1 MKIHKF
7 LGSITRQITLLVVC
21 LVLPLNILVLAAT
34 GVSMDALQRH
44 TVQSVEGAAAL
55 YRQQM
60 DGRLTAVNS
69 YFYNLNEDSNF
80 TLFVQQR
87 GDDPYRIA
95 RSGVI
100 RSAQGNLSS
109 AEAADG
115 YFFYAPAQDDLVL
128 VYEGDYAGLSM
139 AEVLDDRAALRV
151 CLRSVDWP
159 ATASWQ
165 ILEAGGK
172 SWLFRFSRRGDFYYG
187 AFLSLTR
194 LYTDIAET
202 IPSAGAELLLTAA
215 PGADGKGIAGVWEQ
229 LQWPGLW
236 LHIAVPR
243 SEVVRSLPAIQ
254 WVALVLAFLYL
265 LLIPVL
271 LLILN
276 RRLLRPLLDIRRAM
290 LKLGGGDQ
298 DYRLPEREPHLARE
312 FNDIH
317 RSFNQMADS
326 LHTLKIQNYE
336 SALQKKELELKNLQ
350 LQIRPHFLLNTFN
363 LVYSLAQLR
372 DYKSIQKFVL
382 YLTDYFRYLFR
393 EGTGL
398 APFSQELDLIEKY
411 LDVSAIRYPD
421 CFTVTYDVDPA
432 TYPVPVPPLLLHN
445 FVENV
450 FKHAMRLG
458 DGIHIRFS
466 AHLET
471 GGAVFVI
478 EDDGA
483 GMDAATVRQLNGG
496 SFDAGAN
503 EHIGLQ
509 NSLRRLETFYGRKG
523 LLWVDSAPG
532 EGTRFTVRIPW
543 DKNGAG
549 NERKDP
555 DEPTVG

>member
-1 MKIHKF
+1 MNIHKF
-7 LGSITRQITLLVVC
+7 LGSITRQITPLVVC

-44 TVQSVEGAAAL
+44 SVQSIEATAAL
-55 YRQQM
+55 YRQQL

-69 YFYNLNEDSNF
+69 YFFNLNEDSSF
-80 TLFVQQR
+80 TLFIQQR
-87 GDDPYRIA
+87 GDDPYRLA

-100 RSAQGNLSS
+100 RGAQGNLSS

-115 YFFYAPAQDDLVL
+115 YFFYAPKQDDLAL
-128 VYEGDYAGLSM
+128 VYEGGYAGLSM
-139 AEVLDDRAALRV
+139 AEVLDDRAALRE
-151 CLRSVDWP
+151 CLGAVNWP
-159 ATASWQ
+159 EATGWQ
-165 ILEAGGK
+165 ILEAGGS

-187 AFLSLTR
+187 AILSLTR
-194 LYTDIAET
+194 LYEDIAST
-202 IPSAGAELLLTAA
+202 VPPAGAELLLAAA
-215 PGADGKGIAGVWEQ
+215 PGEEEKGMTGVWEPLNQ
-229 LQWPGLW
+229 SGLW

-254 WVALVLAFLYL
+254 WVALVLACLYL
-265 LLIPVL
+265 LLIPAL

-317 RSFNQMADS
+317 RSFNQMAGS

-336 SALQKKELELKNLQ
+336 AALQKKELELKNLQ

-363 LVYSLAQLR
+363 LIYSLAQLR

-393 EGTGL
+393 EGASL

-421 CFTVTYDVDPA
+421 CFTVTYDIDPK
-432 TYPVPVPPLLLHN
+432 THPVPVPPLLLHN

-458 DGIHIRFS
+458 EDIHIRIS
-466 AHLET
+466 ARLEAAMAAFT
-471 GGAVFVI
+471 I

-483 GMDAATVRQLNGG
+483 GMDPATVRQLNGG
-496 SFDAGAN
+496 SFGAGTN

-509 NSLRRLETFYGRKG
+509 NSLRRLETVYGRKG

-532 EGTRFTVRIPW
+532 EGTRFTIRIPW
-543 DKNGAG
+543 ENPG
-549 NERKDP
+549 NERKDQ
-555 DEPTVG
+555 DESSIG

>member
-34 GVSMDALQRH
+34 GVSMDAVQRH
-44 TVQSVEGAAAL
+44 SVQSIEATAAL
-55 YRQQM
+55 YRQQL

-69 YFYNLNEDSNF
+69 YFFNLNEDSSF
-80 TLFVQQR
+80 TLFIQQR
-87 GDDPYRIA
+87 GDDPYRLA

-100 RSAQGNLSS
+100 RGAQGNLSS

-115 YFFYAPAQDDLVL
+115 YFFYAPKQDDLAL
-128 VYEGDYAGLSM
+128 VYEGGYAGLSM
-139 AEVLDDRAALRV
+139 AEVLDDRAALRE
-151 CLRSVDWP
+151 CLGAVNWP
-159 ATASWQ
+159 EATGWQ
-165 ILEAGGK
+165 ILEAGG
-172 SWLFRFSRRGDFYYG
+172 SAWLFRFSRRGDFYYG
-187 AFLSLTR
+187 AILSLTR
-194 LYTDIAET
+194 LYEDIAST
-202 IPSAGAELLLTAA
+202 IPAAGAELLLAAA
-215 PGADGKGIAGVWEQ
+215 PGEEEKGMTGVWEPLNQ
-229 LQWPGLW
+229 SGLW

-254 WVALVLAFLYL
+254 WVALILACLYL
-265 LLIPVL
+265 LLIPAL

-317 RSFNQMADS
+317 RSFNQMAGS

-336 SALQKKELELKNLQ
+336 AALQKKELELKNLQ

-363 LVYSLAQLR
+363 LIYSLAQLR

-421 CFTVTYDVDPA
+421 CFTVTYDIDPK
-432 TYPVPVPPLLLHN
+432 THPVPVPPLLLHN

-458 DGIHIRFS
+458 EDIHIRIS
-466 AHLET
+466 ARLEAAM
-471 GGAVFVI
+471 AVFTI

-483 GMDAATVRQLNGG
+483 GMDPATVRQLNGG
-496 SFDAGAN
+496 SFGTGTN

-509 NSLRRLETFYGRKG
+509 NSLRRLETVYGRKG

-532 EGTRFTVRIPW
+532 EGTRFTIRIPW
-543 DKNGAG
+543 EHPG
-549 NERKDP
+549 NERKDQN
-555 DEPTVG
+555 ESTAG

>member
-7 LGSITRQITLLVVC
+7 FGSITRQITLLVVC

-34 GVSMDALQRH
+34 GVSMDAVQRH
-44 TVQSVEGAAAL
+44 SVQSVEGAAAL
-55 YRQQM
+55 YRQQL

-69 YFYNLNEDSNF
+69 YFYNLNEDSSF
-80 TLFVQQR
+80 TLFIQQR
-87 GDDPYRIA
+87 GDDPYRLA

-100 RSAQGNLSS
+100 RGAQGNLSS

-115 YFFYAPAQDDLVL
+115 YFFYAPKQDDLAL
-128 VYEGDYAGLSM
+128 VYEGGYAGLSM
-139 AEVLDDRAALRV
+139 AEVLDDRAALRE
-151 CLRSVDWP
+151 CLGAVSWP
-159 ATASWQ
+159 EAAGWQ
-165 ILEAGGK
+165 ILEAGG
-172 SWLFRFSRRGDFYYG
+172 SAWLFRFSRRGDFYYG
-187 AFLSLTR
+187 AILSLTR
-194 LYTDIAET
+194 LYEDIAST
-202 IPSAGAELLLTAA
+202 IPAASAELLLAAA
-215 PGADGKGIAGVWEQ
+215 PGEEEKGMTGVWEPLNQ
-229 LQWPGLW
+229 SGLW

-254 WVALVLAFLYL
+254 WVALILACLYL

-317 RSFNQMADS
+317 RSFNQMAGS

-336 SALQKKELELKNLQ
+336 AALQKKELELKNLQ

-363 LVYSLAQLR
+363 LIYSLAQLR

-393 EGTGL
+393 EGASL

-421 CFTVTYDVDPA
+421 CFTVTYDIDPK
-432 TYPVPVPPLLLHN
+432 THPVPVPPLLLHN

-458 DGIHIRFS
+458 EDIHIRIS
-466 AHLET
+466 ARLEAAM
-471 GGAVFVI
+471 AVFTI

-483 GMDAATVRQLNGG
+483 GMDPATVRQLNGG
-496 SFDAGAN
+496 SFGAGTN

-509 NSLRRLETFYGRKG
+509 NSLRRLETVYGRKG

-532 EGTRFTVRIPW
+532 EGTRFTIRIPW
-543 DKNGAG
+543 ENPG
-549 NERKDP
+549 NERKDQ
-555 DEPTVG
+555 DESSIG

>member
-7 LGSITRQITLLVVC
+7 FGSITRQITLLVVC

-34 GVSMDALQRH
+34 GVSMDAVQRH
-44 TVQSVEGAAAL
+44 SVQSIEATAAL
-55 YRQQM
+55 YRQQL

-69 YFYNLNEDSNF
+69 YFYNLNEDSSF
-80 TLFVQQR
+80 TLFIQQR
-87 GDDPYRIA
+87 GDDPYRLA

-100 RSAQGNLSS
+100 RGAQGNLSS

-115 YFFYAPAQDDLVL
+115 YFFYAPKQDDLAL
-128 VYEGDYAGLSM
+128 VYEGGYAGLSM
-139 AEVLDDRAALRV
+139 AEVLDDRAALRE
-151 CLRSVDWP
+151 CLGAVSWP
-159 ATASWQ
+159 EATGWQ
-165 ILEAGGK
+165 ILEAGGS

-187 AFLSLTR
+187 AILSLTR
-194 LYTDIAET
+194 LYEDIAST
-202 IPSAGAELLLTAA
+202 IPAAGAELLLAAA
-215 PGADGKGIAGVWEQ
+215 PGEEEKGMTGVWEPLNQ
-229 LQWPGLW
+229 SGLW

-254 WVALVLAFLYL
+254 WVALIFACLYL

-317 RSFNQMADS
+317 RSFNQMAGS

-336 SALQKKELELKNLQ
+336 AALQKKELELKNLQ

-363 LVYSLAQLR
+363 LIYSLAQLR

-393 EGTGL
+393 EGASL

-421 CFTVTYDVDPA
+421 CFTVTYDIDPA
-432 TYPVPVPPLLLHN
+432 THPVPVPPLLLHN

-458 DGIHIRFS
+458 EDIHIRIS
-466 AHLET
+466 ARLEAAM
-471 GGAVFVI
+471 AVFTI

-483 GMDAATVRQLNGG
+483 GMDPATVRQLNGG
-496 SFDAGAN
+496 SFGAGTN

-509 NSLRRLETFYGRKG
+509 NSLRRLETVYGRKG

-532 EGTRFTVRIPW
+532 EGTRFTIRIPW
-543 DKNGAG
+543 ENPG
-549 NERKDP
+549 NERKDQN
-555 DEPTVG
+555 ESTAG

>member
-1 MKIHKF
+1 MCWRRR
-7 LGSITRQITLLVVC
+7 GCRWTRSS
-21 LVLPLNILVLAAT
+21 AT
-34 GVSMDALQRH
+34 RSSR
-44 TVQSVEGAAAL
+44 SKGAAAL
-55 YRQQM
+55 YRQQL

-69 YFYNLNEDSNF
+69 YFYNLNEDSSF
-80 TLFVQQR
+80 TLFIQQR
-87 GDDPYRIA
+87 GDDSYRLA

-100 RSAQGNLSS
+100 RGAQGNLSS

-115 YFFYAPAQDDLVL
+115 YFFYAPKQDDLAL
-128 VYEGDYAGLSM
+128 VYEGGYAGLSM
-139 AEVLDDRAALRV
+139 AEVLDDRAALRE
-151 CLRSVDWP
+151 CLGAVNWP
-159 ATASWQ
+159 EAAGWQ
-165 ILEAGGK
+165 ILEAGG
-172 SWLFRFSRRGDFYYG
+172 SAWLFRFSRRGDFYYG
-187 AFLSLTR
+187 AILSLTR
-194 LYTDIAET
+194 LYEDIAST
-202 IPSAGAELLLTAA
+202 IPAAGAELLLAAA
-215 PGADGKGIAGVWEQ
+215 PGEEKKGMTGVWEPLNQ
-229 LQWPGLW
+229 SGLW

-254 WVALVLAFLYL
+254 WVALIFACLYL
-265 LLIPVL
+265 LLIPAL

-317 RSFNQMADS
+317 RSFNQMAGS

-336 SALQKKELELKNLQ
+336 AALQKKELELKNLQ

-363 LVYSLAQLR
+363 LIYSLAQLR

-393 EGTGL
+393 EGASL

-421 CFTVTYDVDPA
+421 CFTVTYDIDPK
-432 TYPVPVPPLLLHN
+432 THPVQVPPLLLHN

-458 DGIHIRFS
+458 EDIHIRIS
-466 AHLET
+466 ARLEAAM
-471 GGAVFVI
+471 AVFTI

-483 GMDAATVRQLNGG
+483 GMDPATVRQLNGG
-496 SFDAGAN
+496 SFGAGTN

-509 NSLRRLETFYGRKG
+509 NSLRRLETVYGRKG

-532 EGTRFTVRIPW
+532 EGTRFTIRIPW
-543 DKNGAG
+543 EPPG
-549 NERKDP
+549 NERKDQ
-555 DEPTVG
+555 DESSIG

>member
-7 LGSITRQITLLVVC
+7 FGSITRQITLLVVC

-34 GVSMDALQRH
+34 GVSMDAVQRH
-44 TVQSVEGAAAL
+44 SVQSIEATAAL
-55 YRQQM
+55 YRQQL

-69 YFYNLNEDSNF
+69 YFFNLNEDSSF
-80 TLFVQQR
+80 TLFIQQR
-87 GDDPYRIA
+87 GDDPYRLA

-100 RSAQGNLSS
+100 RGAQGNLSS

-115 YFFYAPAQDDLVL
+115 YFFYAPKQDDLAL
-128 VYEGDYAGLSM
+128 VYEGGYAGLSM
-139 AEVLDDRAALRV
+139 AEVLDDRAALRE
-151 CLRSVDWP
+151 CLGAVSWP
-159 ATASWQ
+159 EATGWQ
-165 ILEAGGK
+165 ILEAGGS

-187 AFLSLTR
+187 AILSLTR
-194 LYTDIAET
+194 LYEDIAST
-202 IPSAGAELLLTAA
+202 VPAAGAELLLAAA
-215 PGADGKGIAGVWEQ
+215 PGEEEKGMTGVWEPLNQ
-229 LQWPGLW
+229 SGLW

-254 WVALVLAFLYL
+254 WVALVLACLYL
-265 LLIPVL
+265 LLIPAL

-317 RSFNQMADS
+317 RSFNQMAGS

-336 SALQKKELELKNLQ
+336 AALQKKELELKNLQ

-363 LVYSLAQLR
+363 LIYSLAQLR

-393 EGTGL
+393 EGASL

-421 CFTVTYDVDPA
+421 CFTVTYDIDPK
-432 TYPVPVPPLLLHN
+432 THPVPVPPLLLHN

-458 DGIHIRFS
+458 EDIHIRIS
-466 AHLET
+466 ARLEAAM
-471 GGAVFVI
+471 AVFTI

-483 GMDAATVRQLNGG
+483 GMDPATVRQLNGG
-496 SFDAGAN
+496 SFGAGTN

-509 NSLRRLETFYGRKG
+509 NSLRRLETVYGRKG

-532 EGTRFTVRIPW
+532 EGTRFTIRIPW
-543 DKNGAG
+543 ENPG
-549 NERKDP
+549 NERKDQ
-555 DEPTVG
+555 DESSIG

>member
-7 LGSITRQITLLVVC
+7 FGSITRQITLLVVC

-34 GVSMDALQRH
+34 GVSMDAVQRH
-44 TVQSVEGAAAL
+44 SVQSIEATAAL
-55 YRQQM
+55 YRQQL

-69 YFYNLNEDSNF
+69 YFFNLNEDSSF
-80 TLFVQQR
+80 TLFIQQR
-87 GDDPYRIA
+87 GDDPYRLA

-100 RSAQGNLSS
+100 RGAQGNLSS

-115 YFFYAPAQDDLVL
+115 YFFYAPKQDDLAL
-128 VYEGDYAGLSM
+128 VYEGGYAGLSM
-139 AEVLDDRAALRV
+139 AEVLDDRAALRE
-151 CLRSVDWP
+151 CLGAVSWP
-159 ATASWQ
+159 EATGWQ
-165 ILEAGGK
+165 ILEAGDS

-187 AFLSLTR
+187 AILSLTR
-194 LYTDIAET
+194 LYEDIAST
-202 IPSAGAELLLTAA
+202 IPAASAELLLAAA
-215 PGADGKGIAGVWEQ
+215 PGEEEKGMTGVWEPLEQ
-229 LQWPGLW
+229 SGLW

-254 WVALVLAFLYL
+254 WVALILACLYL

-317 RSFNQMADS
+317 RSFNQMAGS

-336 SALQKKELELKNLQ
+336 AALQKKELELKNLQ

-363 LVYSLAQLR
+363 LIYSLAQLH

-393 EGTGL
+393 EGASL

-421 CFTVTYDVDPA
+421 CFTVTYDIDPA
-432 TYPVPVPPLLLHN
+432 THPVPVPPLLLHN

-458 DGIHIRFS
+458 EDIHIRIS
-466 AHLET
+466 ARLEAAM
-471 GGAVFVI
+471 AVFTI

-483 GMDAATVRQLNGG
+483 GMDPATVRQLNGG
-496 SFDAGAN
+496 SFGAGTN

-509 NSLRRLETFYGRKG
+509 NSLRRLETVYGRKG

-532 EGTRFTVRIPW
+532 EGTRFTIRIPW
-543 DKNGAG
+543 ENPG
-549 NERKDP
+549 NERKDQ
-555 DEPTVG
+555 DESSIG

>member
-44 TVQSVEGAAAL
+44 SVQSIEATAAL
-55 YRQQM
+55 YRQQL

-69 YFYNLNEDSNF
+69 YFFNLNEDSSF
-80 TLFVQQR
+80 TLFIQQR
-87 GDDPYRIA
+87 GDDPYRLA

-100 RSAQGNLSS
+100 RGAQGNLSS

-115 YFFYAPAQDDLVL
+115 YFFYAPGQDDLAL
-128 VYEGDYAGLSM
+128 VYEGGYAGLSM
-139 AEVLDDRAALRV
+139 AEVLDDRAALRE
-151 CLRSVDWP
+151 CLGAVSWP
-159 ATASWQ
+159 EATGWQ
-165 ILEAGGK
+165 ILEAGGS

-187 AFLSLTR
+187 AILSLTR
-194 LYTDIAET
+194 LYEDIAST
-202 IPSAGAELLLTAA
+202 IPAASAELLLAAA
-215 PGADGKGIAGVWEQ
+215 PGEEEKGMTGVWEPLNQ
-229 LQWPGLW
+229 SGLW

-254 WVALVLAFLYL
+254 WVALIFACLYL
-265 LLIPVL
+265 LLIPAL

-317 RSFNQMADS
+317 RSFNQMAGS

-336 SALQKKELELKNLQ
+336 AALQKKELELKNLQ

-363 LVYSLAQLR
+363 LIYSLAQLR

-393 EGTGL
+393 EGASL

-421 CFTVTYDVDPA
+421 CFTVTYDIDPK
-432 TYPVPVPPLLLHN
+432 THPVPVPPLLLHN

-458 DGIHIRFS
+458 EDIHIRIS
-466 AHLET
+466 ARLEAAM
-471 GGAVFVI
+471 AVFTI

-483 GMDAATVRQLNGG
+483 GMDPVTVRQLNGG
-496 SFDAGAN
+496 SFGTGTN

-509 NSLRRLETFYGRKG
+509 NSLRRLETVYGRKG

-532 EGTRFTVRIPW
+532 EGTRFTIRIPW
-543 DKNGAG
+543 ENPG
-549 NERKDP
+549 NERKDQ
-555 DEPTVG
+555 DESSIG

>member
-34 GVSMDALQRH
+34 GVSMDAVQRH
-44 TVQSVEGAAAL
+44 SVQSIEATAAL
-55 YRQQM
+55 YRQQL

-69 YFYNLNEDSNF
+69 YFYNLNEDSSF
-80 TLFVQQR
+80 TLFIQQR
-87 GDDPYRIA
+87 GDDPYRLA

-100 RSAQGNLSS
+100 RGAQGNLFS

-115 YFFYAPAQDDLVL
+115 YFFYAPKQDDLAL
-128 VYEGDYAGLSM
+128 VYEGGYAGLSM
-139 AEVLDDRAALRV
+139 AEVLDDRAALRE
-151 CLRSVDWP
+151 CLGAVSWP
-159 ATASWQ
+159 EATGWQ
-165 ILEAGGK
+165 ILEAGGS

-187 AFLSLTR
+187 AILSLTR
-194 LYTDIAET
+194 LYEDIAST
-202 IPSAGAELLLTAA
+202 VPPAGAELLLAAA
-215 PGADGKGIAGVWEQ
+215 PGEEEKGMTGVWEPLNQ
-229 LQWPGLW
+229 SGLW

-254 WVALVLAFLYL
+254 WVALVLACLYL
-265 LLIPVL
+265 LLIPAL

-317 RSFNQMADS
+317 RSFNQMAGS

-336 SALQKKELELKNLQ
+336 AALQKKELELKNLQ

-363 LVYSLAQLR
+363 LIYSLAQLR

-393 EGTGL
+393 EGASL

-421 CFTVTYDVDPA
+421 CFTVTYDIDPK
-432 TYPVPVPPLLLHN
+432 THPVPVPPLLLHN

-458 DGIHIRFS
+458 EDIHIRIS
-466 AHLET
+466 ARLEAAMAAFT
-471 GGAVFVI
+471 I

-483 GMDAATVRQLNGG
+483 GMDPATVRQVNGG
-496 SFDAGAN
+496 CFGAWTS
-503 EHIGLQ
+503 ERSGARK
-509 NSLRRLETFYGRKG
+509 SLRRLETVYGRKG

-532 EGTRFTVRIPW
+532 EGTRFTIRIPW
-543 DKNGAG
+543 ENPG
-549 NERKDP
+549 NERKDQ
-555 DEPTVG
+555 DESSIG

>member
-34 GVSMDALQRH
+34 GVSMDAVQRH
-44 TVQSVEGAAAL
+44 SVQSVEGAAAL
-55 YRQQM
+55 YRQQL

-69 YFYNLNEDSNF
+69 YFYNLNEDSSF
-80 TLFVQQR
+80 TLFIQQR
-87 GDDPYRIA
+87 GDDPYRLA

-100 RSAQGNLSS
+100 RGAQGNLSS

-115 YFFYAPAQDDLVL
+115 YFFYAPKQDDLAL
-128 VYEGDYAGLSM
+128 VYEGGYAGLSM
-139 AEVLDDRAALRV
+139 AEVLDDRAALRE
-151 CLRSVDWP
+151 CLGAVSWP
-159 ATASWQ
+159 EATGWQ
-165 ILEAGGK
+165 ILEAGGS

-187 AFLSLTR
+187 AILSLTR
-194 LYTDIAET
+194 LYEDIAST
-202 IPSAGAELLLTAA
+202 IPAASAELLLAAA
-215 PGADGKGIAGVWEQ
+215 PGEEEKGMTGVWEPLNQ
-229 LQWPGLW
+229 SGLW

-254 WVALVLAFLYL
+254 WVALILACLYL
-265 LLIPVL
+265 LLIPAL

-317 RSFNQMADS
+317 RSFNQMAGS

-336 SALQKKELELKNLQ
+336 AAFQKKELELKNLQ

-363 LVYSLAQLR
+363 LIYSLAQLR

-393 EGTGL
+393 EGSSL

-421 CFTVTYDVDPA
+421 CFTVTYDIDPK
-432 TYPVPVPPLLLHN
+432 THPVPVPPLLLHN

-458 DGIHIRFS
+458 EDIHIRIS
-466 AHLET
+466 ARLEAAMAAFT
-471 GGAVFVI
+471 I

-483 GMDAATVRQLNGG
+483 GMDPATVRQLNGG
-496 SFDAGAN
+496 SFGTGTNA
-503 EHIGLQ
+503 HIGLQ
-509 NSLRRLETFYGRKG
+509 NSLRRLETVYGRKG

-532 EGTRFTVRIPW
+532 EGTRFTIRIPW
-543 DKNGAG
+543 ENPG
-549 NERKDP
+549 NERKDQ
-555 DEPTVG
+555 DESTAG

>member
-7 LGSITRQITLLVVC
+7 FGSITRQITLLVVC

-34 GVSMDALQRH
+34 GVSMDAVQRH
-44 TVQSVEGAAAL
+44 SVQSIEATAAL
-55 YRQQM
+55 YRQQL

-69 YFYNLNEDSNF
+69 YFFNLNEDSSF
-80 TLFVQQR
+80 TLFIQQR
-87 GDDPYRIA
+87 GDDPYRLA

-100 RSAQGNLSS
+100 RGAQGNLSS

-115 YFFYAPAQDDLVL
+115 YFFYAPKQDDLAL
-128 VYEGDYAGLSM
+128 VYEGGYAGLSM
-139 AEVLDDRAALRV
+139 AEVLDDRAALRE
-151 CLRSVDWP
+151 CLGAVSWP
-159 ATASWQ
+159 EATGWQ
-165 ILEAGGK
+165 ILEAGGS

-187 AFLSLTR
+187 AILSLTR
-194 LYTDIAET
+194 LYEDIAST
-202 IPSAGAELLLTAA
+202 IPAASAELLLAAA
-215 PGADGKGIAGVWEQ
+215 PGEEEKGMTGVWEPLNQ
-229 LQWPGLW
+229 SGLW

-254 WVALVLAFLYL
+254 WVALILACLYL

-317 RSFNQMADS
+317 RSFNQMAGS

-336 SALQKKELELKNLQ
+336 AALQKKELELKNLQ

-363 LVYSLAQLR
+363 LIYSLAQLR

-393 EGTGL
+393 EGASL

-421 CFTVTYDVDPA
+421 CFTVTYDIDPK
-432 TYPVPVPPLLLHN
+432 THPVPVPPLLLHN

-458 DGIHIRFS
+458 EDIHIRIS
-466 AHLET
+466 ARLEAAM
-471 GGAVFVI
+471 AVFTI

-483 GMDAATVRQLNGG
+483 GMDPATVRQLNGG
-496 SFDAGAN
+496 SFGAGTN

-509 NSLRRLETFYGRKG
+509 NSLRRLETVYGRKG

-532 EGTRFTVRIPW
+532 EGTRFTIRIPW
-543 DKNGAG
+543 ENPG
-549 NERKDP
+549 NERKDQ
-555 DEPTVG
+555 DESSIG

>member
-7 LGSITRQITLLVVC
+7 FGSITRQITLLVVC

-34 GVSMDALQRH
+34 GVSMDAVQRH
-44 TVQSVEGAAAL
+44 SVQSIEATAAL
-55 YRQQM
+55 YRQQL

-69 YFYNLNEDSNF
+69 YFFNLNEDSSF
-80 TLFVQQR
+80 TLFIQQR
-87 GDDPYRIA
+87 GDDPYRLA

-100 RSAQGNLSS
+100 RGAQGNLSS

-115 YFFYAPAQDDLVL
+115 YFFYAPKQDDLAL
-128 VYEGDYAGLSM
+128 VYEGGYAGLSM
-139 AEVLDDRAALRV
+139 AEVLDNRAALRE
-151 CLRSVDWP
+151 CLGAVSWP
-159 ATASWQ
+159 EATGWQ
-165 ILEAGGK
+165 ILEAGGS

-187 AFLSLTR
+187 AILSLTR
-194 LYTDIAET
+194 LYEDIAST
-202 IPSAGAELLLTAA
+202 VPPAASAELLLAAA
-215 PGADGKGIAGVWEQ
+215 PGEEEKGMTGVWEPLNQ
-229 LQWPGLW
+229 SGLW

-254 WVALVLAFLYL
+254 WVALVLACLYL
-265 LLIPVL
+265 LLIPAL

-317 RSFNQMADS
+317 RSFNQMAGS

-336 SALQKKELELKNLQ
+336 AALQKKELELKNLQ

-363 LVYSLAQLR
+363 LIYSLAQLR

-393 EGTGL
+393 EGASL

-421 CFTVTYDVDPA
+421 CFTVTYDIDPK
-432 TYPVPVPPLLLHN
+432 THPVPVPPLLLHN

-458 DGIHIRFS
+458 EDIHIRIS
-466 AHLET
+466 ARLEAAMAAFT
-471 GGAVFVI
+471 I

-483 GMDAATVRQLNGG
+483 GMDPATVRQLNGG
-496 SFDAGAN
+496 SFGAGTN

-509 NSLRRLETFYGRKG
+509 NSLRRLETVYGRKG

-532 EGTRFTVRIPW
+532 EGTRFTIRIPW
-543 DKNGAG
+543 ENPG
-549 NERKDP
+549 NERKDQ
-555 DEPTVG
+555 DESSIG

>member
-7 LGSITRQITLLVVC
+7 FGSITRQITLLVVC

-34 GVSMDALQRH
+34 GVSMDAVQRH
-44 TVQSVEGAAAL
+44 SVQSIEATAAL
-55 YRQQM
+55 YRQQL

-69 YFYNLNEDSNF
+69 YFYNLNEDSSF
-80 TLFVQQR
+80 TLFIQQR
-87 GDDPYRIA
+87 GDDPYRLA

-100 RSAQGNLSS
+100 RGAQGNLSS

-115 YFFYAPAQDDLVL
+115 YFFYAPKQDDLAL
-128 VYEGDYAGLSM
+128 VYEGGYAGLSM
-139 AEVLDDRAALRV
+139 AEVLDDRAALRE
-151 CLRSVDWP
+151 CLGAVNWP
-159 ATASWQ
+159 EATGWQ
-165 ILEAGGK
+165 ILEAGGS

-187 AFLSLTR
+187 AILSLTR
-194 LYTDIAET
+194 LYEDIAST
-202 IPSAGAELLLTAA
+202 IPAAGAELLLAAA
-215 PGADGKGIAGVWEQ
+215 PGEEEKGMTGVWEPLNQ
-229 LQWPGLW
+229 SGLW

-254 WVALVLAFLYL
+254 WVALVLACLYL
-265 LLIPVL
+265 LLIPAL

-317 RSFNQMADS
+317 RSFNQMAGS

-336 SALQKKELELKNLQ
+336 AAFQKKELELKNLQ

-363 LVYSLAQLR
+363 LIYSLAQLR

-393 EGTGL
+393 EGASL

-421 CFTVTYDVDPA
+421 CFTVTYDIDPA
-432 TYPVPVPPLLLHN
+432 THPVPVPPLLLHN

-458 DGIHIRFS
+458 EDIHIRIS
-466 AHLET
+466 ARLEAAM
-471 GGAVFVI
+471 AVFTI

-483 GMDAATVRQLNGG
+483 GMDPATVRQLNGG
-496 SFDAGAN
+496 SFGAGTN

-509 NSLRRLETFYGRKG
+509 NSLRRLETVYGRKG

-532 EGTRFTVRIPW
+532 EGTRFTIRIPW
-543 DKNGAG
+543 EHPG
-549 NERKDP
+549 NERKDQ
-555 DEPTVG
+555 DESSIG

>member
-34 GVSMDALQRH
+34 GVSMDAVQRH
-44 TVQSVEGAAAL
+44 SVQSIEATAAL
-55 YRQQM
+55 YRQQL

-69 YFYNLNEDSNF
+69 YFFNLNEDSSF
-80 TLFVQQR
+80 TLFIQQR
-87 GDDPYRIA
+87 GDDPYRLA

-100 RSAQGNLSS
+100 RGAQGNLSS

-115 YFFYAPAQDDLVL
+115 YFFYAPKQDDLAL
-128 VYEGDYAGLSM
+128 VYEGGYAGLSM
-139 AEVLDDRAALRV
+139 AEVLDDRAALRE
-151 CLRSVDWP
+151 CLGAVSWP
-159 ATASWQ
+159 EATGWQ
-165 ILEAGGK
+165 ILEAGGS

-187 AFLSLTR
+187 AILSLTR
-194 LYTDIAET
+194 LYEDIAST
-202 IPSAGAELLLTAA
+202 IPPAGAELLLAAA
-215 PGADGKGIAGVWEQ
+215 PGEEEKGMTGVWEPLNQ
-229 LQWPGLW
+229 SGLW

-254 WVALVLAFLYL
+254 WVALILACLYL

-317 RSFNQMADS
+317 RSFNQMAGS

-363 LVYSLAQLR
+363 LIYSLAQLR

-393 EGTGL
+393 EGASL

-421 CFTVTYDVDPA
+421 CFTVTYDIDPK
-432 TYPVPVPPLLLHN
+432 THPVPVPPLLLHN

-458 DGIHIRFS
+458 EDIHIRIS
-466 AHLET
+466 ARLEAAM
-471 GGAVFVI
+471 AVFTI

-483 GMDAATVRQLNGG
+483 GMDPATVRQLNGG
-496 SFDAGAN
+496 SFGAGTN

-509 NSLRRLETFYGRKG
+509 NSLRRLETVYGRKG

-532 EGTRFTVRIPW
+532 EGTRFTIRIPW
-543 DKNGAG
+543 ENPG
-549 NERKDP
+549 NERKDQN
-555 DEPTVG
+555 ESTAG

>member
-7 LGSITRQITLLVVC
+7 FGSITRQITLLVVC

-34 GVSMDALQRH
+34 GVSMDAVQRH
-44 TVQSVEGAAAL
+44 SVQSIEATAAL
-55 YRQQM
+55 YRQQL

-69 YFYNLNEDSNF
+69 YFYNLNEDSSF
-80 TLFVQQR
+80 TLFIQQR
-87 GDDPYRIA
+87 GDDPYRLA

-100 RSAQGNLSS
+100 RGAQGNLSS

-115 YFFYAPAQDDLVL
+115 YFFYAPKQDDLAL
-128 VYEGDYAGLSM
+128 VYEGGYAGLSM
-139 AEVLDDRAALRV
+139 AEVLDDRAALRE
-151 CLRSVDWP
+151 CLGAVNWP
-159 ATASWQ
+159 EAAGWQ
-165 ILEAGGK
+165 ILEAGGS

-187 AFLSLTR
+187 AILSLTR
-194 LYTDIAET
+194 LYEDIAST
-202 IPSAGAELLLTAA
+202 IPAASAELLLAAA
-215 PGADGKGIAGVWEQ
+215 PGEEEKGMTGVWEPLNQ
-229 LQWPGLW
+229 SGLW

-254 WVALVLAFLYL
+254 WVALILACFYL
-265 LLIPVL
+265 LLIPAL

-317 RSFNQMADS
+317 RSFNQMAGS

-336 SALQKKELELKNLQ
+336 AALQKKELELKNLQ

-363 LVYSLAQLR
+363 LIYSLAQLR

-393 EGTGL
+393 EGASL

-421 CFTVTYDVDPA
+421 CFTVTYDIDPK
-432 TYPVPVPPLLLHN
+432 THPVQVPPLLLHN

-458 DGIHIRFS
+458 EDIHIRIS
-466 AHLET
+466 ARLEAAM
-471 GGAVFVI
+471 AVFTI

-483 GMDAATVRQLNGG
+483 GMDPATVRQLNGG
-496 SFDAGAN
+496 SFGTGTN

-509 NSLRRLETFYGRKG
+509 NSLRRLETVYGRKG

-532 EGTRFTVRIPW
+532 EGTRFTIRIPW
-543 DKNGAG
+543 ENPG
-549 NERKDP
+549 NERKDQ
-555 DEPTVG
+555 DESSIG

>member
-7 LGSITRQITLLVVC
+7 FGSITRQITLLVVC

-34 GVSMDALQRH
+34 GVSMDAVQRH
-44 TVQSVEGAAAL
+44 SVQSIEATAAL
-55 YRQQM
+55 YRQQL

-80 TLFVQQR
+80 TLFIQQR
-87 GDDPYRIA
+87 GDDSYRLA

-100 RSAQGNLSS
+100 RGAQGNLSS

-115 YFFYAPAQDDLVL
+115 YFFYAPGQDDLAL
-128 VYEGDYAGLSM
+128 VYEGGYAGLSM
-139 AEVLDDRAALRV
+139 AEVLDDRAALRE
-151 CLRSVDWP
+151 CLGAVSWP
-159 ATASWQ
+159 EATGWQ
-165 ILEAGGK
+165 ILEVGDS

-187 AFLSLTR
+187 AILSLTR
-194 LYTDIAET
+194 LYEDIAST
-202 IPSAGAELLLTAA
+202 IPAAGAELLLAAA
-215 PGADGKGIAGVWEQ
+215 PGEEEKGMTGVWEPLNQ
-229 LQWPGLW
+229 SGLW

-254 WVALVLAFLYL
+254 WVALIFACLYL

-317 RSFNQMADS
+317 RSFNQMAGS

-336 SALQKKELELKNLQ
+336 AAFQKKELELKNLQ

-363 LVYSLAQLR
+363 LIYSLAQLR

-393 EGTGL
+393 EGASL

-421 CFTVTYDVDPA
+421 CFTVTYDIDPK
-432 TYPVPVPPLLLHN
+432 THPVPVPPLLLHN

-458 DGIHIRFS
+458 EDIHIRIS
-466 AHLET
+466 ARLEAAMAAFT
-471 GGAVFVI
+471 I

-483 GMDAATVRQLNGG
+483 GMDPATVRQLNGG
-496 SFDAGAN
+496 SFGTGTNA
-503 EHIGLQ
+503 HIGLQ
-509 NSLRRLETFYGRKG
+509 NSLRRLETVYGRKG

-532 EGTRFTVRIPW
+532 EGTRFTIRIPW
-543 DKNGAG
+543 EHPG
-549 NERKDP
+549 NERKDQN
-555 DEPTVG
+555 ESTAG

>member
-34 GVSMDALQRH
+34 GVSMDAVQRH
-44 TVQSVEGAAAL
+44 SVQSIEATAAL
-55 YRQQM
+55 YRQQL

-69 YFYNLNEDSNF
+69 YFYNLNEDSSF
-80 TLFVQQR
+80 TLFIQQR
-87 GDDPYRIA
+87 GDDPYRLA

-100 RSAQGNLSS
+100 RGAQGNLSS

-115 YFFYAPAQDDLVL
+115 YFFYAPKQDDLAL
-128 VYEGDYAGLSM
+128 VYEGGYAGLSM
-139 AEVLDDRAALRV
+139 AEVLDDRAALRE
-151 CLRSVDWP
+151 CLGAVSWP
-159 ATASWQ
+159 EAAGWQ
-165 ILEAGGK
+165 ILEAGG
-172 SWLFRFSRRGDFYYG
+172 SAWLFRFSRRGDFYYG
-187 AFLSLTR
+187 AILSLTR
-194 LYTDIAET
+194 LYEDIAST
-202 IPSAGAELLLTAA
+202 IPAAGAELLLAAA
-215 PGADGKGIAGVWEQ
+215 PGEEEKGMTGVWEPLNQ
-229 LQWPGLW
+229 SGLW

-254 WVALVLAFLYL
+254 WVALILACLYL
-265 LLIPVL
+265 LLIPAL

-317 RSFNQMADS
+317 RSFNQMAGS

-336 SALQKKELELKNLQ
+336 AALQKKELELKNLQ

-363 LVYSLAQLR
+363 LIYSLAQLR

-393 EGTGL
+393 EGASL

-421 CFTVTYDVDPA
+421 CFTVTYDIDPK
-432 TYPVPVPPLLLHN
+432 THPVPVPPLLLHN

-458 DGIHIRFS
+458 EDIHIRIS
-466 AHLET
+466 ARLEAAM
-471 GGAVFVI
+471 AVFTI

-483 GMDAATVRQLNGG
+483 GMDPATVRQLNGG
-496 SFDAGAN
+496 SFGAGTN

-509 NSLRRLETFYGRKG
+509 NSLRRLETVYGRKG

-532 EGTRFTVRIPW
+532 EGTRFTIRIPW
-543 DKNGAG
+543 EHPG
-549 NERKDP
+549 NERKDQN
-555 DEPTVG
+555 ESTAG

>member
-7 LGSITRQITLLVVC
+7 FGSITRQITLLVVC

-34 GVSMDALQRH
+34 GVSMDAVQRH
-44 TVQSVEGAAAL
+44 SVQSVEGAAAL
-55 YRQQM
+55 YRQQL

-69 YFYNLNEDSNF
+69 YFYNLNEDSSF
-80 TLFVQQR
+80 TLFIQQR
-87 GDDPYRIA
+87 GDDPYRLA

-100 RSAQGNLSS
+100 RGAQGNLSS

-115 YFFYAPAQDDLVL
+115 YFFYAPKQDDLAL
-128 VYEGDYAGLSM
+128 VYEGGYAGLSM
-139 AEVLDDRAALRV
+139 AEVLDDRAALRE
-151 CLRSVDWP
+151 CLGAVSWP
-159 ATASWQ
+159 EATGWQ
-165 ILEAGGK
+165 ILEAGGS

-187 AFLSLTR
+187 AILSLTR
-194 LYTDIAET
+194 LYEDIAST
-202 IPSAGAELLLTAA
+202 IPAAGAELLLAAA
-215 PGADGKGIAGVWEQ
+215 PGEEEKGMTGVWEPLNQ
-229 LQWPGLW
+229 SGLW

-254 WVALVLAFLYL
+254 WVALVLACLYL
-265 LLIPVL
+265 LLIPAL

-317 RSFNQMADS
+317 RSFNQMAGS

-336 SALQKKELELKNLQ
+336 AALQKKELELKNLQ

-363 LVYSLAQLR
+363 LIYSLAQLR

-393 EGTGL
+393 EGASL

-421 CFTVTYDVDPA
+421 CFTVTYDIDPK
-432 TYPVPVPPLLLHN
+432 THPVPVPPLLLHN

-458 DGIHIRFS
+458 EDIHIRIS
-466 AHLET
+466 ARLEAAMAAFT
-471 GGAVFVI
+471 I

-483 GMDAATVRQLNGG
+483 GMDPATVRQLNGG
-496 SFDAGAN
+496 SFGTGTNA
-503 EHIGLQ
+503 HIGLQ
-509 NSLRRLETFYGRKG
+509 NSLRRLETVYGRKG

-532 EGTRFTVRIPW
+532 EGTRFTIRIPW
-543 DKNGAG
+543 ENPG
-549 NERKDP
+549 NERKDQ
-555 DEPTVG
+555 DESTAG

>member
-34 GVSMDALQRH
+34 GVSMDAVQRH
-44 TVQSVEGAAAL
+44 SVQSIEATAAL
-55 YRQQM
+55 YRQQL

-69 YFYNLNEDSNF
+69 YFFNLNEDSSF
-80 TLFVQQR
+80 TLFIQQR
-87 GDDPYRIA
+87 GDDPYRLA

-100 RSAQGNLSS
+100 RGAQGNLSS

-115 YFFYAPAQDDLVL
+115 YFFYAPKQDDLAL
-128 VYEGDYAGLSM
+128 VYEGGYAGLSM
-139 AEVLDDRAALRV
+139 AEVLDDRAALRE
-151 CLRSVDWP
+151 CLGAVNWP
-159 ATASWQ
+159 EATGWQ
-165 ILEAGGK
+165 ILEAGGS

-187 AFLSLTR
+187 AILSLTR
-194 LYTDIAET
+194 LYEDIAST
-202 IPSAGAELLLTAA
+202 VPPAGAELLLAAA
-215 PGADGKGIAGVWEQ
+215 PGEEEKGMTGVWEPLNQ
-229 LQWPGLW
+229 SGLW

-254 WVALVLAFLYL
+254 WVALIFACLYL
-265 LLIPVL
+265 LLIPAL

-317 RSFNQMADS
+317 RSFNQMAGS

-336 SALQKKELELKNLQ
+336 AALQKKELELKNLQ

-363 LVYSLAQLR
+363 LIYSLAQLR

-393 EGTGL
+393 EGASL

-421 CFTVTYDVDPA
+421 CFTVTYDIDPK
-432 TYPVPVPPLLLHN
+432 THPVPVPPLLLHN

-458 DGIHIRFS
+458 EDIHIRIS
-466 AHLET
+466 ARLEAAMAAFT
-471 GGAVFVI
+471 I

-483 GMDAATVRQLNGG
+483 GMDPATVRQLNGG
-496 SFDAGAN
+496 SFGAGTN

-509 NSLRRLETFYGRKG
+509 NSLRRLETVYGRKG

-532 EGTRFTVRIPW
+532 EGTRFTIRIPW
-543 DKNGAG
+543 EHPG
-549 NERKDP
+549 NERKDQN
-555 DEPTVG
+555 ESTAG

>member
-34 GVSMDALQRH
+34 GVSMDAVQRH
-44 TVQSVEGAAAL
+44 SVQSIEATAAL
-55 YRQQM
+55 YRQQL

-69 YFYNLNEDSNF
+69 YFFNLNEDSSF
-80 TLFVQQR
+80 TLFIQQR
-87 GDDPYRIA
+87 GDDPYRLA

-100 RSAQGNLSS
+100 RGAQGNLSS

-115 YFFYAPAQDDLVL
+115 YFFYAPKQDDLAL
-128 VYEGDYAGLSM
+128 VYEGGYAGLSM
-139 AEVLDDRAALRV
+139 AEVLDDRAALRE
-151 CLRSVDWP
+151 CLGAVNWP
-159 ATASWQ
+159 EATGWQ
-165 ILEAGGK
+165 ILEAGG
-172 SWLFRFSRRGDFYYG
+172 SAWLFRFSRRGDFYYG
-187 AFLSLTR
+187 AILSLTR
-194 LYTDIAET
+194 LYEDIAST
-202 IPSAGAELLLTAA
+202 IPAAGAELLLAAA
-215 PGADGKGIAGVWEQ
+215 PGEEEKGMTGVWEPLNQ
-229 LQWPGLW
+229 SGLW

-254 WVALVLAFLYL
+254 WVALIFACLYL
-265 LLIPVL
+265 LLIPAL

-317 RSFNQMADS
+317 RSFNQMAGS

-336 SALQKKELELKNLQ
+336 AALQKKELELKNLQ

-363 LVYSLAQLR
+363 LIYSLAQLR

-393 EGTGL
+393 EGASL

-421 CFTVTYDVDPA
+421 CFTVTYDIDPK
-432 TYPVPVPPLLLHN
+432 THPVPVPPLLLHN

-458 DGIHIRFS
+458 EDIHIRIS
-466 AHLET
+466 ARLEAAM
-471 GGAVFVI
+471 AVFTI

-483 GMDAATVRQLNGG
+483 GMDPATVRQLNGG
-496 SFDAGAN
+496 SFGAGTN

-509 NSLRRLETFYGRKG
+509 NSLRRLETVYGRKG

-532 EGTRFTVRIPW
+532 EGTRFTIRIPW
-543 DKNGAG
+543 EHPG
-549 NERKDP
+549 NERKDQN
-555 DEPTVG
+555 ESTAG

>member
-7 LGSITRQITLLVVC
+7 LGSITRQISLLVVC

-34 GVSMDALQRH
+34 GVSMDAVQRH
-44 TVQSVEGAAAL
+44 SVQSVEGAAAL
-55 YRQQM
+55 YRQQL

-69 YFYNLNEDSNF
+69 YFYNLNEDSSF
-80 TLFVQQR
+80 TLFIQQR
-87 GDDPYRIA
+87 GDDPYRLA

-100 RSAQGNLSS
+100 RGAQGNLSS

-115 YFFYAPAQDDLVL
+115 YFFYAPGQDDLAL
-128 VYEGDYAGLSM
+128 VYEGGYAGLSM
-139 AEVLDDRAALRV
+139 AEVLDDRAALRE
-151 CLRSVDWP
+151 CLGAVSWP
-159 ATASWQ
+159 EAAGWQ
-165 ILEAGGK
+165 ILEAGG
-172 SWLFRFSRRGDFYYG
+172 SAWLFRFSRRGDFYYG
-187 AFLSLTR
+187 AILSLTR
-194 LYTDIAET
+194 LYEDIAST
-202 IPSAGAELLLTAA
+202 IPAAGAELLLAAA
-215 PGADGKGIAGVWEQ
+215 PGEEEKGMTGVWEPLNQ
-229 LQWPGLW
+229 SGLW

-254 WVALVLAFLYL
+254 WVALIFACLYL
-265 LLIPVL
+265 LLIPAL

-336 SALQKKELELKNLQ
+336 AALQKKELELKNLQ

-363 LVYSLAQLR
+363 LIYSLAQLR

-393 EGTGL
+393 EGASL

-421 CFTVTYDVDPA
+421 CFTVTYDIDPA
-432 TYPVPVPPLLLHN
+432 THPVPVPPLLLHN

-458 DGIHIRFS
+458 EDIHIRIS
-466 AHLET
+466 ARLEAAMAAFT
-471 GGAVFVI
+471 I

-483 GMDAATVRQLNGG
+483 GMDPATVRQLNGG
-496 SFDAGAN
+496 SFGAGTN

-509 NSLRRLETFYGRKG
+509 NSLRRLETVYGRKG

-532 EGTRFTVRIPW
+532 KGTRFTIRIPW
-543 DKNGAG
+543 EHPG
-549 NERKDP
+549 NERKDQ
-555 DEPTVG
+555 DESSIG

>member
-7 LGSITRQITLLVVC
+7 FGSITRQITLLVVC

-34 GVSMDALQRH
+34 GVSMDAVQRH
-44 TVQSVEGAAAL
+44 SVQSIEATAAL
-55 YRQQM
+55 YRQQL

-69 YFYNLNEDSNF
+69 YFYNLNEDSSF
-80 TLFVQQR
+80 TLFIQQR
-87 GDDPYRIA
+87 GDDSYRLA

-100 RSAQGNLSS
+100 RGAQGNLSS

-115 YFFYAPAQDDLVL
+115 YFFYAPKQDDLAL
-128 VYEGDYAGLSM
+128 VYEGGYAGLSM
-139 AEVLDDRAALRV
+139 AEVLDDRAALWE
-151 CLRSVDWP
+151 CLGAVNWP
-159 ATASWQ
+159 EATGWQ
-165 ILEAGGK
+165 ILEAGGS

-187 AFLSLTR
+187 AILSLTR
-194 LYTDIAET
+194 LYEDIAST
-202 IPSAGAELLLTAA
+202 IPAASAELLLAAA
-215 PGADGKGIAGVWEQ
+215 PGEEEKGMTGVWEPLNQ
-229 LQWPGLW
+229 SGLW

-254 WVALVLAFLYL
+254 WVALILACLYL
-265 LLIPVL
+265 LLIPAL

-317 RSFNQMADS
+317 RSFNQMAGS

-336 SALQKKELELKNLQ
+336 AALQKKELELKNLQ

-363 LVYSLAQLR
+363 LIYSLAQLR

-393 EGTGL
+393 EGASL

-421 CFTVTYDVDPA
+421 CFTVTYDIDPK
-432 TYPVPVPPLLLHN
+432 THPVPVPPLLLHN

-458 DGIHIRFS
+458 EDIHIRIS
-466 AHLET
+466 ARLEAAM
-471 GGAVFVI
+471 AVFTI

-483 GMDAATVRQLNGG
+483 GMDPATVRQLNGG
-496 SFDAGAN
+496 SFGAGTN

-509 NSLRRLETFYGRKG
+509 NSLRRLETVYGRKG

-532 EGTRFTVRIPW
+532 EGTRFTIRIPW
-543 DKNGAG
+543 EHPG
-549 NERKDP
+549 NERKDQ
-555 DEPTVG
+555 DESSIG

>member
-34 GVSMDALQRH
+34 GVSMDAVQRH
-44 TVQSVEGAAAL
+44 SVQSIEATAAL
-55 YRQQM
+55 YRQQL

-69 YFYNLNEDSNF
+69 YFYNLNEDSSF
-80 TLFVQQR
+80 TLFIQQR
-87 GDDPYRIA
+87 GDDSYRLA

-100 RSAQGNLSS
+100 RGAQGNLSS

-115 YFFYAPAQDDLVL
+115 YFFYAPKQDDLAL
-128 VYEGDYAGLSM
+128 VYEGGYAGLSM
-139 AEVLDDRAALRV
+139 AEVLDDRAALRE
-151 CLRSVDWP
+151 CLGAVSWP
-159 ATASWQ
+159 EAAGWQ
-165 ILEAGGK
+165 ILEAGGS

-187 AFLSLTR
+187 AILSLTR
-194 LYTDIAET
+194 LYEDIAST
-202 IPSAGAELLLTAA
+202 IPAAGAELLLAAA
-215 PGADGKGIAGVWEQ
+215 PGEEEKGMTGVWEPLNQ
-229 LQWPGLW
+229 SGLW

-254 WVALVLAFLYL
+254 WVALVLACLYL
-265 LLIPVL
+265 LLIPAL

-317 RSFNQMADS
+317 RSFNQMAGS

-336 SALQKKELELKNLQ
+336 AALQKKELELKNLQ

-363 LVYSLAQLR
+363 LIYSLAQLR

-393 EGTGL
+393 EGASL

-421 CFTVTYDVDPA
+421 CFTVTYDIDPK
-432 TYPVPVPPLLLHN
+432 THPVPVPPLLLHN

-458 DGIHIRFS
+458 EDIHIRIS
-466 AHLET
+466 ARLEAAMAAFT
-471 GGAVFVI
+471 I

-483 GMDAATVRQLNGG
+483 GMDPATVRQLNGG
-496 SFDAGAN
+496 SFGTGTNA
-503 EHIGLQ
+503 HIGLQ
-509 NSLRRLETFYGRKG
+509 NSLRRLETVYGRKG

-532 EGTRFTVRIPW
+532 EGTRFTIRIPW
-543 DKNGAG
+543 ENPG
-549 NERKDP
+549 NERKDQN
-555 DEPTVG
+555 ESTAG

>member
-34 GVSMDALQRH
+34 GVSMDAVQRH
-44 TVQSVEGAAAL
+44 SVQSIEATAAL
-55 YRQQM
+55 YRQQL

-69 YFYNLNEDSNF
+69 YFYNLNEDSSF
-80 TLFVQQR
+80 TLFIQQR
-87 GDDPYRIA
+87 GDDPYRLA

-100 RSAQGNLSS
+100 RGAQGNLSS

-115 YFFYAPAQDDLVL
+115 YFFYAPKQDDLAL
-128 VYEGDYAGLSM
+128 VYEGGYAGLSM
-139 AEVLDDRAALRV
+139 AEVLDDRAALRE
-151 CLRSVDWP
+151 CLGAVNWP
-159 ATASWQ
+159 EATGWQ
-165 ILEAGGK
+165 ILEAGGS

-187 AFLSLTR
+187 AILSLTR
-194 LYTDIAET
+194 LYEDIAST
-202 IPSAGAELLLTAA
+202 VPAAGAELLLAAA
-215 PGADGKGIAGVWEQ
+215 PGEEEKGMTGVWEPLNQ
-229 LQWPGLW
+229 SGLW

-254 WVALVLAFLYL
+254 WVALILACLYL
-265 LLIPVL
+265 LLIPAL

-317 RSFNQMADS
+317 RSFNQMAGS

-336 SALQKKELELKNLQ
+336 AALQKKELELKNLQ

-363 LVYSLAQLR
+363 LIYSLAQLR

-393 EGTGL
+393 EGASL

-421 CFTVTYDVDPA
+421 CFTVTYDIDPK
-432 TYPVPVPPLLLHN
+432 THPVPVPPLLLHN

-458 DGIHIRFS
+458 EDIHIRIS
-466 AHLET
+466 ARLEAAMAAFT
-471 GGAVFVI
+471 I

-483 GMDAATVRQLNGG
+483 GMDPATVRQLNGG
-496 SFDAGAN
+496 SFGAGTN

-509 NSLRRLETFYGRKG
+509 NSLRRLETVYGRKG

-532 EGTRFTVRIPW
+532 EGTRFTIRIPW
-543 DKNGAG
+543 ENPG
-549 NERKDP
+549 NERKDQ
-555 DEPTVG
+555 DESSIG

>member
-7 LGSITRQITLLVVC
+7 FGSITRQITLLVVC

-34 GVSMDALQRH
+34 GVSMDAVQRH
-44 TVQSVEGAAAL
+44 SVQSVEGAAAL
-55 YRQQM
+55 YRQQL

-69 YFYNLNEDSNF
+69 YFYNLNEDSSF
-80 TLFVQQR
+80 TLFIQQR
-87 GDDPYRIA
+87 GDDPYRLA

-100 RSAQGNLSS
+100 RGAQGNLSS

-115 YFFYAPAQDDLVL
+115 YFFYAPKQDDLAL
-128 VYEGDYAGLSM
+128 VYEGGYAGLSM
-139 AEVLDDRAALRV
+139 AEVLDDRAALRE
-151 CLRSVDWP
+151 CLGAVSWP
-159 ATASWQ
+159 EAAGWQ
-165 ILEAGGK
+165 ILEAGG
-172 SWLFRFSRRGDFYYG
+172 SAWLFRFSRRGDFYYG
-187 AFLSLTR
+187 AILSLTR
-194 LYTDIAET
+194 LYEDIAST
-202 IPSAGAELLLTAA
+202 IPAAGAELLLAAA
-215 PGADGKGIAGVWEQ
+215 PGEEEKGMTGVWEPLNQ
-229 LQWPGLW
+229 SGLW

-254 WVALVLAFLYL
+254 WVALVLACLYL
-265 LLIPVL
+265 LLIPAL

-317 RSFNQMADS
+317 RSFNQMAGS

-336 SALQKKELELKNLQ
+336 AALQKKELELKNLQ

-363 LVYSLAQLR
+363 LIYSLAQLH

-393 EGTGL
+393 EGASL

-421 CFTVTYDVDPA
+421 CFTVTYDIDPA
-432 TYPVPVPPLLLHN
+432 THPVPVPPLLLHN

-458 DGIHIRFS
+458 EDIHIRIS
-466 AHLET
+466 ARLEAAM
-471 GGAVFVI
+471 AVFTI

-483 GMDAATVRQLNGG
+483 GMDPATVRQLNGG
-496 SFDAGAN
+496 SFGAGTN

-509 NSLRRLETFYGRKG
+509 NSLRRLETVYGRKG

-532 EGTRFTVRIPW
+532 EGTRFTIRIPW
-543 DKNGAG
+543 EHPG
-549 NERKDP
+549 NERKDQ
-555 DEPTVG
+555 DESTAG

>member
-7 LGSITRQITLLVVC
+7 FGSITRQITLLVVC

-34 GVSMDALQRH
+34 GVSMDAVQRH
-44 TVQSVEGAAAL
+44 SVQSIEATAAL
-55 YRQQM
+55 YRQQL

-69 YFYNLNEDSNF
+69 YFFNLNEDSSF
-80 TLFVQQR
+80 TLFIQQR
-87 GDDPYRIA
+87 GDDPYRLA

-100 RSAQGNLSS
+100 RGAQGNLSS

-115 YFFYAPAQDDLVL
+115 YFFYAPKQDDLAL
-128 VYEGDYAGLSM
+128 VYEGGYAGLSM
-139 AEVLDDRAALRV
+139 AEVLDDRAALRE
-151 CLRSVDWP
+151 CLGAVSWP
-159 ATASWQ
+159 EATGWQ
-165 ILEAGGK
+165 ILEAGGS

-187 AFLSLTR
+187 AILSLTR
-194 LYTDIAET
+194 LYEDIAST
-202 IPSAGAELLLTAA
+202 IPAASAELLLAAA
-215 PGADGKGIAGVWEQ
+215 PGEEEKGMTGVWEPLNQ
-229 LQWPGLW
+229 SGLW

-254 WVALVLAFLYL
+254 WVALVLACLYL
-265 LLIPVL
+265 LLIPAL

-317 RSFNQMADS
+317 RSFNQMAGS

-336 SALQKKELELKNLQ
+336 AALQKKELELKNIQ

-363 LVYSLAQLR
+363 LIYSLAQLR

-393 EGTGL
+393 EGASL

-421 CFTVTYDVDPA
+421 CFTVTYDIDPK
-432 TYPVPVPPLLLHN
+432 THPVPVPPLLLHN

-458 DGIHIRFS
+458 EDIHIRIS
-466 AHLET
+466 ARLEAAMAAFT
-471 GGAVFVI
+471 I

-483 GMDAATVRQLNGG
+483 GMDPATVRQLNGG
-496 SFDAGAN
+496 SFGAGTN

-509 NSLRRLETFYGRKG
+509 NSLRRLETVYGRKG
-523 LLWVDSAPG
+523 LLWADSAPG
-532 EGTRFTVRIPW
+532 EGTRFTIRIPW
-543 DKNGAG
+543 ENPG
-549 NERKDP
+549 NERKDQ
-555 DEPTVG
+555 DESTAG

>member
-34 GVSMDALQRH
+34 GVSMDAVQRH
-44 TVQSVEGAAAL
+44 SVQSVEGAAAL
-55 YRQQM
+55 YRQQL

-69 YFYNLNEDSNF
+69 YFYNLNEDSSF
-80 TLFVQQR
+80 TLFIQQR
-87 GDDPYRIA
+87 GDDPYRLA

-100 RSAQGNLSS
+100 RGAQGNLSS

-115 YFFYAPAQDDLVL
+115 YFFYAPKQDDLAL
-128 VYEGDYAGLSM
+128 VYEGGYAGLSM
-139 AEVLDDRAALRV
+139 AEVLDDRAALRE
-151 CLRSVDWP
+151 CLGAVSWP
-159 ATASWQ
+159 EATGWQ
-165 ILEAGGK
+165 ILEAGGS

-187 AFLSLTR
+187 AILSLTR
-194 LYTDIAET
+194 LYEDIAST
-202 IPSAGAELLLTAA
+202 IPAAGAELLLAAA
-215 PGADGKGIAGVWEQ
+215 PGEEEKGMTGVWEPLNQ
-229 LQWPGLW
+229 SGLW

-254 WVALVLAFLYL
+254 RVALIFACLYL
-265 LLIPVL
+265 LLIPAL

-317 RSFNQMADS
+317 RSFNQMAGS

-336 SALQKKELELKNLQ
+336 AALQKKELELKNLQ

-363 LVYSLAQLR
+363 LIYSLAQLR

-393 EGTGL
+393 EGASL

-421 CFTVTYDVDPA
+421 CFTVTYDIDPK
-432 TYPVPVPPLLLHN
+432 THPVPVPPLLLHN

-458 DGIHIRFS
+458 EDIHIRIS
-466 AHLET
+466 ARLEAAM
-471 GGAVFVI
+471 AVFTI

-483 GMDAATVRQLNGG
+483 GMDPATVRQLNGG
-496 SFDAGAN
+496 SFGAGTN

-509 NSLRRLETFYGRKG
+509 NSLRRLETVYGRKG

-532 EGTRFTVRIPW
+532 EGTRFTIRIPW
-543 DKNGAG
+543 ENPG
-549 NERKDP
+549 NERKDQN
-555 DEPTVG
+555 ESTAG

>member
-34 GVSMDALQRH
+34 GVSMDAVQRH
-44 TVQSVEGAAAL
+44 SVQSIEATAAL
-55 YRQQM
+55 YRQQL

-69 YFYNLNEDSNF
+69 YFYNLNEDSSF
-80 TLFVQQR
+80 TLFIQQR
-87 GDDPYRIA
+87 GDDPYRLA

-100 RSAQGNLSS
+100 RGAQGNLSS

-115 YFFYAPAQDDLVL
+115 YFFYAPKQDDLAL
-128 VYEGDYAGLSM
+128 VYEGGYAGLSM
-139 AEVLDDRAALRV
+139 AEVLDDRAALRE
-151 CLRSVDWP
+151 CLGAVSWP
-159 ATASWQ
+159 EAAGWQ
-165 ILEAGGK
+165 ILEAGG
-172 SWLFRFSRRGDFYYG
+172 SAWLFRFSRRGDFYYG
-187 AFLSLTR
+187 AILSLTR
-194 LYTDIAET
+194 LYEDIAST
-202 IPSAGAELLLTAA
+202 IPAASAELLLAAA
-215 PGADGKGIAGVWEQ
+215 PGEEEKGMTGVWEPLNQ
-229 LQWPGLW
+229 SGLW

-254 WVALVLAFLYL
+254 WVALILACLYL

-317 RSFNQMADS
+317 RSFNQMAGS

-336 SALQKKELELKNLQ
+336 AALQKKELELKNLQ

-363 LVYSLAQLR
+363 LIYSLAQLR

-393 EGTGL
+393 EGASL

-421 CFTVTYDVDPA
+421 CFTVTYDIDPK
-432 TYPVPVPPLLLHN
+432 THPVPVPPLLLHN

-458 DGIHIRFS
+458 EDIHIRIS
-466 AHLET
+466 ARLEAAM
-471 GGAVFVI
+471 AVFTI

-483 GMDAATVRQLNGG
+483 GMDPATVRQLNGG
-496 SFDAGAN
+496 SFGTGTNA
-503 EHIGLQ
+503 HIGLQ
-509 NSLRRLETFYGRKG
+509 NSLRRLETVYGRKG

-532 EGTRFTVRIPW
+532 EGTRFTIRIPW
-543 DKNGAG
+543 ENPG
-549 NERKDP
+549 NERKDQ
-555 DEPTVG
+555 DESSIG

>member
-1 MKIHKF
+1 
-7 LGSITRQITLLVVC
+7 
-21 LVLPLNILVLAAT
+21 
-34 GVSMDALQRH
+34 MDAVQRH
-44 TVQSVEGAAAL
+44 SVQSIEATAAL
-55 YRQQM
+55 YRQQL

-69 YFYNLNEDSNF
+69 YFYNLNEDSSF
-80 TLFVQQR
+80 TLFIQQR
-87 GDDPYRIA
+87 GDDPYRLA

-100 RSAQGNLSS
+100 RGAQGNLSS

-115 YFFYAPAQDDLVL
+115 YFFYAPKQDDLAL
-128 VYEGDYAGLSM
+128 VYEGGYAGLSM
-139 AEVLDDRAALRV
+139 AEVLDDRAALRE
-151 CLRSVDWP
+151 CLGAVSWP
-159 ATASWQ
+159 EAAGWQ
-165 ILEAGGK
+165 ILEAGG
-172 SWLFRFSRRGDFYYG
+172 SAWLFRFSRRGDFYYG
-187 AFLSLTR
+187 AILSLTR
-194 LYTDIAET
+194 LYEDIAST
-202 IPSAGAELLLTAA
+202 VPPAGAELLLAAA
-215 PGADGKGIAGVWEQ
+215 PGEEEKGMTGVWEPLNQ
-229 LQWPGLW
+229 SGLW

-254 WVALVLAFLYL
+254 WVALILACLYL
-265 LLIPVL
+265 LLIPAL

-317 RSFNQMADS
+317 RSFNQMAGS

-336 SALQKKELELKNLQ
+336 AALQKKELELKNLQ

-363 LVYSLAQLR
+363 LIYSLAQLR

-393 EGTGL
+393 EGASL

-421 CFTVTYDVDPA
+421 CFTVTYDIDPK
-432 TYPVPVPPLLLHN
+432 THPVPVPPLLLHN

-458 DGIHIRFS
+458 EDIHIRIS
-466 AHLET
+466 ARLEAAM
-471 GGAVFVI
+471 AVFTI

-483 GMDAATVRQLNGG
+483 GMDPATVRQLNGG
-496 SFDAGAN
+496 SFGAGTN

-509 NSLRRLETFYGRKG
+509 NSLRRLETVYGRKG

-532 EGTRFTVRIPW
+532 EGTRFTIRIPW
-543 DKNGAG
+543 EHPG
-549 NERKDP
+549 NERKDQ
-555 DEPTVG
+555 DESSIG

>member
-34 GVSMDALQRH
+34 GVSMDAVQRH
-44 TVQSVEGAAAL
+44 SVQSVEGAAAL
-55 YRQQM
+55 YRQQL

-69 YFYNLNEDSNF
+69 YFYNLNEDSSF
-80 TLFVQQR
+80 TLFIQQR
-87 GDDPYRIA
+87 GDDPYRLA

-100 RSAQGNLSS
+100 RGAQGNLSS

-115 YFFYAPAQDDLVL
+115 YFFYAPKQDDLAL
-128 VYEGDYAGLSM
+128 VYEGGYAGLSM
-139 AEVLDDRAALRV
+139 AEVLDDRAALRE
-151 CLRSVDWP
+151 CLGAVSWP
-159 ATASWQ
+159 EATGWQ
-165 ILEAGGK
+165 ILEAGG
-172 SWLFRFSRRGDFYYG
+172 SAWLFRFSRRGDFYYG
-187 AFLSLTR
+187 AILSLTR
-194 LYTDIAET
+194 LYEDIAST
-202 IPSAGAELLLTAA
+202 IPAAGAELLLAAA
-215 PGADGKGIAGVWEQ
+215 PGEEEKGMTGVWEPLNQ
-229 LQWPGLW
+229 SGLW

-254 WVALVLAFLYL
+254 WVALVLACLYL
-265 LLIPVL
+265 LLIPAL

-317 RSFNQMADS
+317 RSFNQMAGS

-336 SALQKKELELKNLQ
+336 AALQKKELELKNLQ

-363 LVYSLAQLR
+363 LIYSLAQLR

-393 EGTGL
+393 EGASL

-421 CFTVTYDVDPA
+421 CFTVTYDIDPK
-432 TYPVPVPPLLLHN
+432 THPVPVPPLLLHN

-458 DGIHIRFS
+458 EDIHIRIS
-466 AHLET
+466 ARLEAAMAAFT
-471 GGAVFVI
+471 I

-483 GMDAATVRQLNGG
+483 GMDPATVRQLNGG
-496 SFDAGAN
+496 SFGTGTNA
-503 EHIGLQ
+503 HIGLQ
-509 NSLRRLETFYGRKG
+509 NSLRRLETVYGRKG

-532 EGTRFTVRIPW
+532 EGTRFTIRIPW
-543 DKNGAG
+543 ENPG
-549 NERKDP
+549 NERKDQ
-555 DEPTVG
+555 DESTAG

>member
-34 GVSMDALQRH
+34 GVSMDAVQRH
-44 TVQSVEGAAAL
+44 SVQSVEGAAAL
-55 YRQQM
+55 YRQQL

-69 YFYNLNEDSNF
+69 YFYNLNEDSSF
-80 TLFVQQR
+80 TLFIQQR
-87 GDDPYRIA
+87 GDDPYRLA

-100 RSAQGNLSS
+100 RGAQGNLSS

-115 YFFYAPAQDDLVL
+115 YFFYAPKQDDLAL
-128 VYEGDYAGLSM
+128 VYEGGYAGLSM
-139 AEVLDDRAALRV
+139 AEVLDDRAALRE
-151 CLRSVDWP
+151 CLGAVSWP
-159 ATASWQ
+159 EATGWQ
-165 ILEAGGK
+165 ILEAGGS

-187 AFLSLTR
+187 AILSLTR
-194 LYTDIAET
+194 LYEDIAST
-202 IPSAGAELLLTAA
+202 IPAAGAELLLAAA
-215 PGADGKGIAGVWEQ
+215 PGEEEKGMTGVWEPLNQ
-229 LQWPGLW
+229 SGLW

-254 WVALVLAFLYL
+254 WVALVLACLYL
-265 LLIPVL
+265 LLIPAL

-317 RSFNQMADS
+317 RSFNQMAGS

-336 SALQKKELELKNLQ
+336 AALQKKELELKNLQ

-363 LVYSLAQLR
+363 LIYSLAQLR

-393 EGTGL
+393 EGASL

-421 CFTVTYDVDPA
+421 CFTVTYDIDPK
-432 TYPVPVPPLLLHN
+432 THPVPVPPLLLHN

-458 DGIHIRFS
+458 EDIHIRIS
-466 AHLET
+466 ARLEAAMAAFT
-471 GGAVFVI
+471 I

-483 GMDAATVRQLNGG
+483 GMDPATVRQLNGG
-496 SFDAGAN
+496 SFGTGTNA
-503 EHIGLQ
+503 HIGLQ
-509 NSLRRLETFYGRKG
+509 NSLRRLETVYGRKG

-532 EGTRFTVRIPW
+532 EGTRFTIRIPW
-543 DKNGAG
+543 ENPG
-549 NERKDP
+549 NERKDQ
-555 DEPTVG
+555 DESTAG

>member
-7 LGSITRQITLLVVC
+7 FGSITRQITLLVVC

-34 GVSMDALQRH
+34 GVSMDAVQRH
-44 TVQSVEGAAAL
+44 SVQSIEATAAL
-55 YRQQM
+55 YRQQL

-69 YFYNLNEDSNF
+69 YFFNLNEDSSF
-80 TLFVQQR
+80 TLFIQQR
-87 GDDPYRIA
+87 GDDPYRLA

-100 RSAQGNLSS
+100 RGAQGNLSS

-115 YFFYAPAQDDLVL
+115 YFFYAPKQDDLAL
-128 VYEGDYAGLSM
+128 VYEGGYAGLSM
-139 AEVLDDRAALRV
+139 AEVLDDRAALRE
-151 CLRSVDWP
+151 CLGAVSWP
-159 ATASWQ
+159 EATGWQ
-165 ILEAGGK
+165 ILEAGDS

-187 AFLSLTR
+187 AILSLTR
-194 LYTDIAET
+194 LYEDIAST
-202 IPSAGAELLLTAA
+202 VPAAGAELLLAAA
-215 PGADGKGIAGVWEQ
+215 PGEEEKGMTGVWKPLNQ
-229 LQWPGLW
+229 SGLW

-254 WVALVLAFLYL
+254 WVALVLACLYL
-265 LLIPVL
+265 LLIPAL

-317 RSFNQMADS
+317 RSFNQMAGS

-336 SALQKKELELKNLQ
+336 AALQKKELELKNLQ

-363 LVYSLAQLR
+363 LIYSLAQLR

-393 EGTGL
+393 EGASL

-421 CFTVTYDVDPA
+421 CFTVTYDIDPK
-432 TYPVPVPPLLLHN
+432 THPVPVPPLLLHN

-458 DGIHIRFS
+458 EDIHIRIS
-466 AHLET
+466 ARLEAAM
-471 GGAVFVI
+471 AVFTI

-483 GMDAATVRQLNGG
+483 GMDPATVRQLNGG
-496 SFDAGAN
+496 SFGAGTN

-509 NSLRRLETFYGRKG
+509 NSLRRLETVYGRKG

-532 EGTRFTVRIPW
+532 EGTRFTIRIPW
-543 DKNGAG
+543 ENPG
-549 NERKDP
+549 NERKDQ
-555 DEPTVG
+555 DESSIG

>member
-34 GVSMDALQRH
+34 GVSMDAVQRH
-44 TVQSVEGAAAL
+44 SVQSIEATAAL
-55 YRQQM
+55 YRQQL

-69 YFYNLNEDSNF
+69 YFYNLNEDSSF
-80 TLFVQQR
+80 TLFIQQR
-87 GDDPYRIA
+87 GDDPYRLA

-100 RSAQGNLSS
+100 RGAQGNLSS

-115 YFFYAPAQDDLVL
+115 YFFYAPGQDDLAL
-128 VYEGDYAGLSM
+128 VYEGGYAGLSM
-139 AEVLDDRAALRV
+139 AEVLDDRAALRE
-151 CLRSVDWP
+151 CLGAVSWP
-159 ATASWQ
+159 EATGWQ
-165 ILEAGGK
+165 ILEAGGS

-187 AFLSLTR
+187 AILSLTR
-194 LYTDIAET
+194 LYEDIAST
-202 IPSAGAELLLTAA
+202 VPPASAELLLAAA
-215 PGADGKGIAGVWEQ
+215 PGEEEKGMTGVWEPLNQ
-229 LQWPGLW
+229 SGLW

-254 WVALVLAFLYL
+254 WVALIFACLYL
-265 LLIPVL
+265 LLIPAL

-317 RSFNQMADS
+317 RSFNQMAGS

-336 SALQKKELELKNLQ
+336 AALQKKELELKNLQ

-363 LVYSLAQLR
+363 LIYSLAQLR

-393 EGTGL
+393 EGASL

-421 CFTVTYDVDPA
+421 CFTVTYDIDPK
-432 TYPVPVPPLLLHN
+432 THPVPVPPLLLHN

-458 DGIHIRFS
+458 EDIHIRIS
-466 AHLET
+466 ARLEAAMAAFT
-471 GGAVFVI
+471 I

-483 GMDAATVRQLNGG
+483 GMDPATVRQLNGG
-496 SFDAGAN
+496 SFGAGTN

-509 NSLRRLETFYGRKG
+509 NSLRRLETVYGRKG

-532 EGTRFTVRIPW
+532 EGTRFTIRIPW
-543 DKNGAG
+543 ENPG
-549 NERKDP
+549 NERKDQ
-555 DEPTVG
+555 DESSIG

>member
-34 GVSMDALQRH
+34 GVSMDAVQRH
-44 TVQSVEGAAAL
+44 SVQSVEGAAAL
-55 YRQQM
+55 YRQQL

-69 YFYNLNEDSNF
+69 YFYNLNEDSSF
-80 TLFVQQR
+80 TLFIQQR
-87 GDDPYRIA
+87 GDDPYRLA

-100 RSAQGNLSS
+100 RGAQGNLSS

-115 YFFYAPAQDDLVL
+115 YFFYAPKQDDLAL
-128 VYEGDYAGLSM
+128 VYEGGYAGLSM
-139 AEVLDDRAALRV
+139 AEVLDDRAALRE
-151 CLRSVDWP
+151 CLGAVSWP
-159 ATASWQ
+159 EAAGWQ
-165 ILEAGGK
+165 ILEAGGS

-187 AFLSLTR
+187 AILSLTR
-194 LYTDIAET
+194 LYEDIAST
-202 IPSAGAELLLTAA
+202 VPAAGAELLLAAA
-215 PGADGKGIAGVWEQ
+215 PGEEEKGMTGVWEPLNQ
-229 LQWPGLW
+229 SGLW

-254 WVALVLAFLYL
+254 WVALVLACLYL
-265 LLIPVL
+265 LLIPAL

-317 RSFNQMADS
+317 RSFNQMAGS

-336 SALQKKELELKNLQ
+336 AALQKKELELKNLQ

-363 LVYSLAQLR
+363 LIYSLAQLR

-393 EGTGL
+393 EGASL
-398 APFSQELDLIEKY
+398 APFSRELDLIEKY
-411 LDVSAIRYPD
+411 LDDPAIRYPD
-421 CFTVTYDVDPA
+421 CFTVTYDIDPK
-432 TYPVPVPPLLLHN
+432 THPVPVPPLLLHN

-458 DGIHIRFS
+458 EDIHIRIS
-466 AHLET
+466 ARLEAAMAAFT
-471 GGAVFVI
+471 I

-483 GMDAATVRQLNGG
+483 GMDPATVRQLNGG
-496 SFDAGAN
+496 SFGTGTNA
-503 EHIGLQ
+503 HIGLQ
-509 NSLRRLETFYGRKG
+509 NSLRRLETVYGRKG

-532 EGTRFTVRIPW
+532 EGTRFTIRIPW
-543 DKNGAG
+543 ENPG
-549 NERKDP
+549 NERKDQ
-555 DEPTVG
+555 DESTAG

>member
-34 GVSMDALQRH
+34 GVSMDAVQRH
-44 TVQSVEGAAAL
+44 SVQSIEATAAL
-55 YRQQM
+55 YRQQL

-69 YFYNLNEDSNF
+69 YFFNLNEDSSF
-80 TLFVQQR
+80 TLFIQQR
-87 GDDPYRIA
+87 GDDPYRLA

-100 RSAQGNLSS
+100 RGAQGNLSS

-115 YFFYAPAQDDLVL
+115 YFFYAPKQDDLAL
-128 VYEGDYAGLSM
+128 VYEGGYAGLSM
-139 AEVLDDRAALRV
+139 AEVLDDRAALRE
-151 CLRSVDWP
+151 CLGAVNWP
-159 ATASWQ
+159 EATGWQ
-165 ILEAGGK
+165 ILEAGGS

-187 AFLSLTR
+187 AILSLTR
-194 LYTDIAET
+194 LYEDIAST
-202 IPSAGAELLLTAA
+202 IPPAGAELLLAAA
-215 PGADGKGIAGVWEQ
+215 PGEEEKGMTGVWEPLNQ
-229 LQWPGLW
+229 SGLW

-254 WVALVLAFLYL
+254 WVALVLACLYL
-265 LLIPVL
+265 LLIPAL

-317 RSFNQMADS
+317 RSFNQMAGS

-336 SALQKKELELKNLQ
+336 AALQKKELELKNLQ

-363 LVYSLAQLR
+363 LIYSLAQLH

-393 EGTGL
+393 EGASL

-421 CFTVTYDVDPA
+421 CFTVTYDIDPK
-432 TYPVPVPPLLLHN
+432 THPVQVPPLLLHN

-458 DGIHIRFS
+458 EDIHIRIS
-466 AHLET
+466 ARLEAAM
-471 GGAVFVI
+471 AVFTI

-483 GMDAATVRQLNGG
+483 GMDPVTVRQLNGG
-496 SFDAGAN
+496 SFGTGTN

-509 NSLRRLETFYGRKG
+509 NSLRRLETVYGRKG

-532 EGTRFTVRIPW
+532 EGTRFTIRIPW
-543 DKNGAG
+543 ENPG
-549 NERKDP
+549 NERKDQ
-555 DEPTVG
+555 DESSIG

>member
-34 GVSMDALQRH
+34 GVSMDAVQRH
-44 TVQSVEGAAAL
+44 SVQSIEATAAL
-55 YRQQM
+55 YRQQL

-69 YFYNLNEDSNF
+69 YFYNLNEDSSF
-80 TLFVQQR
+80 TLFIQQR
-87 GDDPYRIA
+87 GDDPYRLA

-100 RSAQGNLSS
+100 RGAQGNLSS

-115 YFFYAPAQDDLVL
+115 YFFYAPKQDDLAL
-128 VYEGDYAGLSM
+128 VYEGGYAGLSM
-139 AEVLDDRAALRV
+139 AEVLDNRAALRE
-151 CLRSVDWP
+151 CLGAVSWP
-159 ATASWQ
+159 EAAGWQ
-165 ILEAGGK
+165 ILEAGG
-172 SWLFRFSRRGDFYYG
+172 SAWLFRFSRRGDFYYG
-187 AFLSLTR
+187 AILSLTR
-194 LYTDIAET
+194 LYEDIAST
-202 IPSAGAELLLTAA
+202 VPPAASAELLLAAA
-215 PGADGKGIAGVWEQ
+215 PGEEEKGMTGVWEPLNQ
-229 LQWPGLW
+229 SGLW

-254 WVALVLAFLYL
+254 WVALVLACLYL
-265 LLIPVL
+265 LLIPAL

-317 RSFNQMADS
+317 RSFNQMAGS

-336 SALQKKELELKNLQ
+336 AALQKKELELKNLQ

-363 LVYSLAQLR
+363 LIYSLAQLR

-393 EGTGL
+393 EGASL

-421 CFTVTYDVDPA
+421 CFTVTYDIDPK
-432 TYPVPVPPLLLHN
+432 THPVPVPPLLLHN

-458 DGIHIRFS
+458 EDIHIRIS
-466 AHLET
+466 ARLEAAMAAFT
-471 GGAVFVI
+471 I

-483 GMDAATVRQLNGG
+483 GMDPATVRQLNGG
-496 SFDAGAN
+496 SFGAGTN

-509 NSLRRLETFYGRKG
+509 NSLRRLETVYGRKG

-532 EGTRFTVRIPW
+532 EGTRFTIRIPW
-543 DKNGAG
+543 ENPG
-549 NERKDP
+549 NERKDQ
-555 DEPTVG
+555 DESSIG

>member
-7 LGSITRQITLLVVC
+7 FGSITRQITLLVVC

-34 GVSMDALQRH
+34 GVSMDAVQRH
-44 TVQSVEGAAAL
+44 SVQSIEATAAL
-55 YRQQM
+55 YRQQL

-69 YFYNLNEDSNF
+69 YFFNLNEDSSF
-80 TLFVQQR
+80 TLFIQQR
-87 GDDPYRIA
+87 GDDPYRLA

-100 RSAQGNLSS
+100 RGAQGNLSS

-115 YFFYAPAQDDLVL
+115 YFFYAPKQDDLAL
-128 VYEGDYAGLSM
+128 VYEGGYAGLSM
-139 AEVLDDRAALRV
+139 AEVLDDRAALRE
-151 CLRSVDWP
+151 CLGAVNWP
-159 ATASWQ
+159 EATGWQ
-165 ILEAGGK
+165 ILEAGGS

-187 AFLSLTR
+187 AILSLTR
-194 LYTDIAET
+194 LYEDIAST
-202 IPSAGAELLLTAA
+202 IPAASAELLLAAA
-215 PGADGKGIAGVWEQ
+215 PGEEEKGMTGVWEPLNQ
-229 LQWPGLW
+229 SGLW

-254 WVALVLAFLYL
+254 WVALVLACLYL
-265 LLIPVL
+265 LLIPAL

-317 RSFNQMADS
+317 RSFNQMAGS

-336 SALQKKELELKNLQ
+336 AALQKKELELKNLQ

-363 LVYSLAQLR
+363 LIYSLAQLR

-393 EGTGL
+393 EGASL

-421 CFTVTYDVDPA
+421 CFTVTYDIDPK
-432 TYPVPVPPLLLHN
+432 THPVPVPPLLLHN

-458 DGIHIRFS
+458 EDIHIRIS
-466 AHLET
+466 ARLEAAM
-471 GGAVFVI
+471 AVFTI

-483 GMDAATVRQLNGG
+483 GMDPATVRQLNGG
-496 SFDAGAN
+496 SFGAGTN

-509 NSLRRLETFYGRKG
+509 NSLRRLETVYGRKG

-532 EGTRFTVRIPW
+532 EGTRFTIRIPW
-543 DKNGAG
+543 ENPG
-549 NERKDP
+549 NERKDQ
-555 DEPTVG
+555 DESTAG

>member
-7 LGSITRQITLLVVC
+7 FGSITRQITLLVVC

-34 GVSMDALQRH
+34 GVSMDAVQRH
-44 TVQSVEGAAAL
+44 SVQSIEATAAL
-55 YRQQM
+55 YRQQL

-69 YFYNLNEDSNF
+69 YFFNLNEDSSF
-80 TLFVQQR
+80 TLFIQQR
-87 GDDPYRIA
+87 GDDPYRLA

-100 RSAQGNLSS
+100 RGAQGNLSS

-115 YFFYAPAQDDLVL
+115 YFFYAPKQDDLAL
-128 VYEGDYAGLSM
+128 VYEGGYAGLSM
-139 AEVLDDRAALRV
+139 AEVLDDRAALRE
-151 CLRSVDWP
+151 CLGAVSWP
-159 ATASWQ
+159 EATGWQ
-165 ILEAGGK
+165 ILEAGGS

-187 AFLSLTR
+187 AILSLTR
-194 LYTDIAET
+194 LYEDIAST
-202 IPSAGAELLLTAA
+202 VPAASAELLLAAA
-215 PGADGKGIAGVWEQ
+215 PGEEEKGMTGVWEPLNQ
-229 LQWPGLW
+229 SGLW

-254 WVALVLAFLYL
+254 WVALILACLYL

-317 RSFNQMADS
+317 RSFNQMAGS

-336 SALQKKELELKNLQ
+336 AALQKKELELKNLQ

-363 LVYSLAQLR
+363 LIYSLAQLR

-393 EGTGL
+393 EGASL

-421 CFTVTYDVDPA
+421 CFTVTYDIDPK
-432 TYPVPVPPLLLHN
+432 THPVPVPPLLLHN

-458 DGIHIRFS
+458 EDIHIRIS
-466 AHLET
+466 ARLEAAM
-471 GGAVFVI
+471 AVFTI

-483 GMDAATVRQLNGG
+483 GMDPATVRQLNGG
-496 SFDAGAN
+496 SFGAGTN

-509 NSLRRLETFYGRKG
+509 NSLRRLETVYGRKG

-532 EGTRFTVRIPW
+532 EGTRFTIRIPW
-543 DKNGAG
+543 ENPG
-549 NERKDP
+549 NERKDQ
-555 DEPTVG
+555 DESSIG